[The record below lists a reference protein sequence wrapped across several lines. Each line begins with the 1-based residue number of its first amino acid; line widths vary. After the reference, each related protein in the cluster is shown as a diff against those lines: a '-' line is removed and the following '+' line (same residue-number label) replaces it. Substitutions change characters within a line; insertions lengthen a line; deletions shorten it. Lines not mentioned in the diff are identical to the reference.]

1 MIDAMT
7 DNDWKH
13 IGFADR
19 GIIMISDLKL
29 NCIMS
34 GEHPDIQ
41 YLKGDD
47 VGKVVAMALAELYRV
62 KPEFPIDYLSKW
74 LYNYSDQQQAY
85 KKYQTQRKTRE
96 EMVQD
101 LHRQK
106 LKKEEEANE
115 VLLKQEELK
124 REVNKF
130 ETKVHEAEYHDEL
143 INDFLP
149 NEIYKLVPGLTAAY
163 IGMYENQKNEVNLE
177 DNDDELAHLALD
189 KPKLIQYVGGDE
201 KVRVKVL
208 LLGQSEGLGASRR
221 QGRHLRSV
229 C

>member
-1 MIDAMT
+1 
-7 DNDWKH
+7 
-13 IGFADR
+13 
-19 GIIMISDLKL
+19 
-29 NCIMS
+29 MS

-41 YLKGDD
+41 YLKGDE

-74 LYNYSDQQQAY
+74 LYNYSDQQNAY
-85 KKYQTQRKTRE
+85 KSYKTSRKTRE
-96 EMVQD
+96 ELVQD
-101 LHRQK
+101 LNRQK
-106 LKKEEEANE
+106 LKKEEESNQR
-115 VLLKQEELK
+115 LLKREEIK

-149 NEIYKLVPGLTAAY
+149 NEIYRLVPGLTAAY
-163 IGMYENQKNEVNLE
+163 IGLYESQKNEVNLNQ
-177 DNDDELAHLALD
+177 NDDELAHLALD

-201 KVRVKVL
+201 KVRVNSV
-208 LLGQSEGLGASRR
+208 LLGQSSIVGSSRR
-221 QGRHLRSV
+221 QRCYIRSI

>member
-1 MIDAMT
+1 
-7 DNDWKH
+7 
-13 IGFADR
+13 
-19 GIIMISDLKL
+19 
-29 NCIMS
+29 MS

-41 YLKGDD
+41 YLKGDE

-74 LYNYSDQQQAY
+74 LYNYSDQQHAY
-85 KKYQTQRKTRE
+85 KSYKTSRKTRE
-96 EMVQD
+96 ELVQD
-101 LHRQK
+101 LNRQK
-106 LKKEEEANE
+106 LKKEEESNQR
-115 VLLKQEELK
+115 LLKREEIK

-149 NEIYKLVPGLTAAY
+149 NEIYRLVPGLTAAY
-163 IGMYENQKNEVNLE
+163 IGLYESQKNEVNLNE
-177 DNDDELAHLALD
+177 NDDELAHLALD

-201 KVRVKVL
+201 KVRVKSVL
-208 LLGQSEGLGASRR
+208 VGQSSIVGSSRR
-221 QGRHLRSV
+221 QRCYIRSI